1 MEAMVRIRSARAAA
15 GLLALALAAGP
26 ALAQGKDKEPAEI
39 ARLRKAWSVLL
50 PEEQADVAA
59 WFSADVVHLGT
70 FQQRLLAFALAL
82 EPTDPAFL
90 PEDPGIQYFDPKEH
104 APGDPIPR
112 RWLEPDDARA
122 QAELKRMVAKRAA
135 PPLSTAWRYDWGT
148 RTVVR
153 SAEFQS
159 PEHVFQLA
167 LAGLPPQSDLAIAL
181 IERALDSGEE
191 QVALGAFG
199 HAYTDR
205 EGWVFPGLTLYDAWC
220 SGQEIEMP
228 DVDNLGLVHTIT
240 GKRGRW
246 KAPIPASEHDPLY
259 ELVGEHFERV
269 HRYRG
274 LRSALAQSYLTGSAR
289 LEAAYLPHLLR
300 LHGLWEQ
307 CESDPSKLAPLMPS
321 SEDSAKY
328 LQGVAKK
335 FDKDGKKVG
344 AAKNRWATLDADAQ
358 KVRGLLQ
365 QILQESGAFDRKA
378 RPTDKDKGKARDK
391 KESGAGQR

>member
-1 MEAMVRIRSARAAA
+1 MEQMVRIRNARAIACS
-15 GLLALALAAGP
+15 LALACSAGP
-26 ALAQGKDKEPAEI
+26 VMAQAKESADV

-59 WFSADVVHLGT
+59 WFTADVAHLGT

-82 EPTDPAFL
+82 EPDDPAFL
-90 PEDPGIQYFDPKEH
+90 PEDPGIEFFDPKEH

-112 RWLEPDDARA
+112 RWLEPDDSRA
-122 QAELKRMVAKRAA
+122 TAETKRMVAKLAA

-153 SAEFQS
+153 SGDFQA
-159 PEHVFQLA
+159 PEHVFELA
-167 LAGLPPQSDLAIAL
+167 MAGLPPQSDLAIAL
-181 IERALDSGEE
+181 IERALDNGEE

-228 DVDNLGLVHTIT
+228 DVDSLGLVHTIT

-246 KAPIPASEHDPLY
+246 VAPIPSSEHDPLY
-259 ELVGEHFERV
+259 DLIGKHFQRV
-269 HRYRG
+269 HRFRG
-274 LRSALAQSYLTGSAR
+274 LRSALARSYLSGSAR
-289 LEAAYLPHLLR
+289 LEAAYLPHLMR
-300 LHGLWEQ
+300 MHGLWEQ
-307 CESDPSKLAPLMPS
+307 CEADPAKLVPLLPASD
-321 SEDSAKY
+321 DSAKF
-328 LQGVAKK
+328 LPGFAKK
-335 FDKDGKKVG
+335 FDKNGKQVT

-358 KVRGLLQ
+358 KVRDLLQ
-365 QILQESGAFDRKA
+365 QILQESGAFERKS
-378 RPTDKDKGKARDK
+378 RPAVKGEKDKGKAR
-391 KESGAGQR
+391 R